1 MRKFFNRLATG
12 NTTQNEAVGPR
23 GEVGYEGQFNGKS
36 RSTEKRAEGYGE
48 KLGLINSL
56 GGEIQRER
64 TDTGERVKALAA
76 QYETLSTQRDNIQI
90 SPKNRNVSSNWMS
103 PTRSLTNTSDNA
115 RSNQKDTTSPDL
127 SASPKPS
134 RRERSHI
141 FGFNKPLPPL
151 ARQSQ
156 STPPQVVVL
165 PESQISSEG
174 GGMLPAVLH
183 AGSFK
188 ENNEP
193 KSFRQRDSQLEESHA
208 STAAQFSREN
218 QESEL
223 SITPPPFQPKTVAF
237 APSPKK
243 PIRSSSPIPT
253 DYGTVPSL
261 PDKALEE
268 VARHQHGSLGSAPS
282 IGNFAKPTMASTA
295 RARAGG
301 AATNKQAQSHPASN
315 ISHSSSMGNA
325 PNLISPIARHGT
337 EKFPTSGGV
346 PSRPSSGQAFSTAK
360 VVRSNSTSA
369 SQRRSGTLSSAS
381 ANVHMPTSSTVSLA
395 QNNRES
401 LGHLPNS
408 IPFTNRSSSF
418 GMLRSNSPQSM
429 GTGSSNSARGKQTPD
444 FLGNHRRASLQGHLP
459 GNSQGFTSS
468 IRSIGAP
475 SWSEMT
481 QEDLVNNL
489 GARERTRQE
498 VLWEIVASEERYV
511 QELEKTKEFFLD
523 ILLHPH
529 RFSPPGSPG
538 GAHAATLATLEGR
551 GGQKGSKEISSSVRA
566 SNSASQITVAGELP
580 IASRFLSVS
589 SGLRET
595 GEGAYGSINAAAISH
610 AASQKD
616 AESRSPYSTGMGVS
630 PALANRPR
638 SSGGSSNKPVT
649 PIIGSSNSNLASQ
662 PAKKSR
668 IKDKSDS
675 KDNATSKRWSQRRS
689 KGMSGSSFSSS
700 QIGYDLTNGH
710 GASVTLPP
718 PLRAVL
724 EVLDNGILEGHA
736 LLSEAL
742 RIRYEEQWPLVRSL
756 ADVFTRFSYVLKH
769 YRDYVVHLERA
780 LDCLEEAAL
789 MERAMR
795 GKRLRKDR
803 MSVMVG
809 LGRAVASLETAA
821 AERGECGLA
830 IFLAMPFQ
838 RLLKYPLLFQNLL
851 FHTDASTYEFESTVQ
866 MVVDVERTVRTIE
879 DEKVNKEE
887 RDKTIDAFARIEG
900 IKDRALL
907 RPKSDRIL
915 IEEKP
920 MYQENPRRAISD
932 SNDKGVATKS
942 GHPSNELSAD
952 TMVSTTAMSTP
963 TGTGSGNL
971 RASIRNK
978 RSYRRL
984 SDLLSMGNTNYSNPG
999 EDGNPVTYTK
1009 APSMGSKKDLWLVRF
1024 SDVELRC
1031 QRVGVTALPM
1041 VSSIALQPSI
1051 VDGTAEYF
1059 APNAEQP
1066 NKSDVSLTDD
1076 EIRMRDEFRRTKESK
1091 ERMRALRNTTLR
1103 SKTRNLYKFVSVSSW
1118 KVTRERSNMDESE
1131 GLDGLATALE
1141 EEDEEMQDEEEEEGD
1156 DNDSNTSQETDGGL
1170 LDTDHYV
1177 RQSKLSFS
1185 YGGQD
1190 RVEPKLSYSSNR
1202 PNYRNARTTSIPS
1215 SFKRH
1220 SMGSSLVNTSQ
1231 SVASMSPI
1239 SSVDSDNNVSLA
1251 KTIVATSRIR
1261 NDKFGNRLRST
1272 EENHQRRGSMPNVIS
1287 SHAEPVRGLSSQISV
1302 IPDDQ
1307 NEEHNRNQSIDRPGA
1322 IIRKASDTPEDDH
1335 VRNRT
1340 PSFVHDRSLDSN
1352 MILMGNLV
1360 QPSAKF

>member
-12 NTTQNEAVGPR
+12 NTAHAEGVGTR
-23 GEVGYEGQFNGKS
+23 GEINYDSGQFNGNKS
-36 RSTEKRAEGYGE
+36 KLNEKRAEGYGE
-48 KLGLINSL
+48 KLGLIDSI
-56 GGEIQRER
+56 GGDSPIRER
-64 TDTGERVKALAA
+64 NGTGERVKALAA
-76 QYETLSTQRDNIQI
+76 RYETLSTQRDRLQN
-90 SPKNRNVSSNWMS
+90 SPKDKNRNTTSNWLS
-103 PTRSLTNTSDNA
+103 PTRSHTNTSEEVK
-115 RSNQKDTTSPDL
+115 SSQKDTASPDL
-127 SASPKPS
+127 SGSPQPS
-134 RRERSHI
+134 RRDRSSL
-141 FGFNKPLPPL
+141 FGFHKPLPQVDH
-151 ARQSQ
+151 QSQ
-156 STPPQVVVL
+156 SIPSQGGLL
-165 PESQISSEG
+165 PESHLSSDG
-174 GGMLPAVLH
+174 DGMLPAVLH
-183 AGSFK
+183 AGYM
-188 ENNEP
+188 NDPTTDLMQNELKMTQSNTSTSMQNRDAS
-193 KSFRQRDSQLEESHA
+193 KSH
-208 STAAQFSREN
+208 ST
-218 QESEL
+218 
-223 SITPPPFQPKTVAF
+223 ITPTSNQPKTVAF

-243 PIRSSSPIPT
+243 PNRTSSPLPT
-253 DYGTVPSL
+253 DYTNIPSL
-261 PDKALEE
+261 PERALEE
-268 VARHQHGSLGSAPS
+268 VNRYQHGSMSNAQS
-282 IGNFAKPTMASTA
+282 VGNFAKPTVASTA

-301 AATNKQAQSHPASN
+301 AAAVTNKQAQHSTNSPA
-315 ISHSSSMGNA
+315 
-325 PNLISPIARHGT
+325 LISPIARHET
-337 EKFPTSGGV
+337 EKFPTSGGG
-346 PSRPSSGQAFSTAK
+346 PSRPSSGGQASGTLK
-360 VVRSNSTSA
+360 LVRSNSTST
-369 SQRRSGTLSSAS
+369 SQRRNGTLSNSSAG
-381 ANVHMPTSSTVSLA
+381 AHIPTSSTVSLV
-395 QNNRES
+395 QNTREGS
-401 LGHLPNS
+401 SHLPNS
-408 IPFTNRSSSF
+408 IPFANQTSAL
-418 GMLRSNSPQSM
+418 GLLRSASPQSM
-429 GTGSSNSARGKQTPD
+429 GTGSSASAHGKPVPD
-444 FLGNHRRASLQGHLP
+444 FFGNHRRASLQGQLP

-481 QEDLVNNL
+481 QEELVNNL

-523 ILLHPH
+523 LLLHPH

-538 GAHAATLATLEGR
+538 GVHAATLATLEGR
-551 GGQKGSKEISSSVRA
+551 GNKKGRKETTTPSTVRPLTSPSQVTV
-566 SNSASQITVAGELP
+566 SNDLP
-580 IASRFLSVS
+580 IASRFLSAS
-589 SGLRET
+589 SGLRES
-595 GEGAYGSINAAAISH
+595 GEVPYGSIDAAAISH
-610 AASQKD
+610 AAAQKNLGPQ
-616 AESRSPYSTGMGVS
+616 SPYSTGLGVS
-630 PALANRPR
+630 STSAIRPR
-638 SSGGSSNKPVT
+638 SSGGSTNNNQQSHPT
-649 PIIGSSNSNLASQ
+649 
-662 PAKKSR
+662 KKGH
-668 IKDKSDS
+668 IKDKSAGS
-675 KDNATSKRWSQRRS
+675 KDDSTAKRWSQRRS
-689 KGMSGSSFSSS
+689 KGLSGNSFSSS
-700 QIGYDLTNGH
+700 QIGYDLTNGQ
-710 GASVTLPP
+710 GLAITLPP

-724 EVLDNGILEGHA
+724 EVIDNGILEGHV

-803 MSVMVG
+803 LSVMVG
-809 LGRAVASLETAA
+809 LGRAVASLETSA

-866 MVVDVERTVRTIE
+866 MVVDVEKIVRTIE

-915 IEEKP
+915 IEERP

-932 SNDKGVATKS
+932 TNDKGAVIKS
-942 GHPSNELSAD
+942 SHSSNDLSAD
-952 TMVSTTAMSTP
+952 SMVSNTAMSTP

-984 SDLLSMGNTNYSNPG
+984 SDLLTLSNTNYSNVG

-1009 APSMGSKKDLWLVRF
+1009 APNMGSKKDIWLIRF

-1041 VSSIALQPSI
+1041 VSSMALQPTTDIS
-1051 VDGTAEYF
+1051 TELSN
-1059 APNAEQP
+1059 PNAEQQ
-1066 NKSDVSLTDD
+1066 DVIDPTLTDD
-1076 EIRMRDEFRRTKESK
+1076 EARMRDEFKRTKESK

-1103 SKTRNLYKFVSVSSW
+1103 SKTRNLYKFIGVTSW
-1118 KVTRERSNMDESE
+1118 KVIRERSNVEESE
-1131 GLDGLATALE
+1131 GLEGLSTAL
-1141 EEDEEMQDEEEEEGD
+1141 EEDEEMQDDDEEEEGGGGD
-1156 DNDSNTSQETDGGL
+1156 DNESNTSQESDGGL

-1190 RVEPKLSYSSNR
+1190 RVEPKLSYSTTR
-1202 PNYRNARTTSIPS
+1202 PNYRNARTSSIPS

-1220 SMGSSLVNTSQ
+1220 SMGSSLINTSQ
-1231 SVASMSPI
+1231 SVTSMSPI
-1239 SSVDSDNNVSLA
+1239 SSIDSDNSVSLTKA
-1251 KTIVATSRIR
+1251 VVATSRIR
-1261 NDKFGNRLRST
+1261 GDKFGNRLRSSD
-1272 EENHQRRGSMPNVIS
+1272 ENHQRRGSMPNVTSNIS
-1287 SHAEPVRGLSSQISV
+1287 VPLGTLSSQVSV

-1307 NEEHNRNQSIDRPGA
+1307 NEESSRDETVKRPGL
-1322 IIRKASDTPEDDH
+1322 IISKASDTPEDVLQH
-1335 VRNRT
+1335 NRP
-1340 PSFVHDRSLDSN
+1340 PSFMHDRSLDSN